1 MKILV
6 EVLDGGQLNNA
17 GEWSA
22 RCEFAGFRL
31 EQVANDR
38 GEAIA
43 SVRRAA
49 FAHLAQLE
57 QPPRYVEFEV
67 VAQGMVG

>member
-1 MKILV
+1 MKIMV
-6 EVLDGGQLNNA
+6 EVSLISEVGAWNA
-17 GEWSA
+17 HCA
-22 RCEFAGFRL
+22 FAGFSAQ
-31 EQVANDR
+31 EAANDR

-57 QPPRYVEFEV
+57 QPPRYVEFEI